1 MYIKCIKRRCGL
13 KKNFYCG
20 LAAFSALA
28 FTACFDDSSA
38 NAVAQPVALD
48 SSSSVLVGSSSSFV
62 EGLSSSAIVESS
74 SSAVVESSSSAVPG
88 SSSSSFGLSS
98 SDGVSSSSLASSSSS
113 SLSSSSSSSYVK
125 PSAFECRWLLS
136 WNGFDEEDG
145 VRVPIDE
152 CVDSSWP
159 KNVVADGVWRIMET
173 DGEDG
178 GKSSIVWPV
187 EFVDGVD
194 SMAAVKDTCYGICG
208 TAALDKGSLTYN
220 PFVSIGFTL
229 ARDGSGNPVPVDVS
243 NWGGI
248 CIVYTSDIAPALE
261 LDLGDSVNKV
271 LDYALPSAVLMKSSV
286 AANIKCIPWSAF
298 EIPSWFKGDDH
309 GWKDDTGAK
318 AAKQLVGVRIR
329 LQDKP
334 QDGGYKFYITTISAY
349 NSGSGLYAAG
359 PADQ

>member
-1 MYIKCIKRRCGL
+1 M

-20 LAAFSALA
+20 LAAFAALA
-28 FTACFDDSSA
+28 FTACSDDSSVSSVTEPTAA
-38 NAVAQPVALD
+38 NSSSLQSDP
-48 SSSSVLVGSSSSFV
+48 SSSSIAKSS
-62 EGLSSSAIVESS
+62 
-74 SSAVVESSSSAVPG
+74 
-88 SSSSSFGLSS
+88 
-98 SDGVSSSSLASSSSS
+98 VS
-113 SLSSSSSSSYVK
+113 
-125 PSAFECRWLLS
+125 ECRGLIWVG
-136 WNGFDEEDG
+136 NDPEEG
-145 VRVPIDE
+145 ARVPVE
-152 CVDSSWP
+152 TCAESSWP

-187 EFVDGVD
+187 EFVDGID
-194 SMAAVKDTCYGICG
+194 TMAAVKDSCYGICG

-248 CIVYTSDIAPALE
+248 CLSYTSEVPPSLE

-286 AANIKCIPWSAF
+286 AANIKCIPWSSF
-298 EIPSWFKGDDH
+298 KIPSWFKGDDH

-334 QDGGYKFYITTISAY
+334 QDGGYKFYVSTISAY

>member
-20 LAAFSALA
+20 LAAFTALA
-28 FTACFDDSSA
+28 FTACSDDSTA
-38 NAVAQPVALD
+38 NAVVQPIALD
-48 SSSSVLVGSSSSFV
+48 SSSSVIEESSSSV
-62 EGLSSSAIVESS
+62 TVESS
-74 SSAVVESSSSAVPG
+74 SSAIAE
-88 SSSSSFGLSS
+88 SSSSSFELSS
-98 SDGVSSSSLASSSSS
+98 SDEVSSSSQDNSSS
-113 SLSSSSSSSYVK
+113 SLQSDPSSSSIAKSSVS
-125 PSAFECRWLLS
+125 ECRGLIWFG
-136 WNGFDEEDG
+136 NDPEEG
-145 VRVPIDE
+145 VRVPVE
-152 CVDSSWP
+152 TCAESSWP
-159 KNVVADGVWRIMET
+159 ENVVADGHWRVMET

-187 EFVDGVD
+187 EFVDGID
-194 SMAAVKDTCYGICG
+194 TMAAVKDSCYGICG

-220 PFVSIGFTL
+220 PFVSIGFTF

-318 AAKQLVGVRIR
+318 AAKQLVGVRFK

-334 QDGGYKFYITTISAY
+334 QDGGYKFYVSTISAY

>member
-1 MYIKCIKRRCGL
+1 M

-20 LAAFSALA
+20 LAAFMVLA
-28 FTACFDDSSA
+28 FTACSDDSAA
-38 NAVAQPVALD
+38 NAVEQPIALD
-48 SSSSVLVGSSSSFV
+48 SSSSVIEESSSSV
-62 EGLSSSAIVESS
+62 TVESS
-74 SSAVVESSSSAVPG
+74 SSAIAE
-88 SSSSSFGLSS
+88 SSSSSFELSS
-98 SDGVSSSSLASSSSS
+98 SDEVSSSSQDNSSS
-113 SLSSSSSSSYVK
+113 SLQSDPSSSSIAKSSVS
-125 PSAFECRWLLS
+125 ECRSLIWFG
-136 WNGFDEEDG
+136 NDPEEG
-145 VRVPIDE
+145 ARVPVE
-152 CVDSSWP
+152 TCAESSWP

-178 GKSSIVWPV
+178 GKSSIIWPV
-187 EFVDGVD
+187 EFVDGID
-194 SMAAVKDTCYGICG
+194 TMAAVKDSCYGICG

-318 AAKQLVGVRIR
+318 AAKQLVGVRIK

-334 QDGGYKFYITTISAY
+334 QDGDYKFYVSTISAY

>member
-20 LAAFSALA
+20 LAAFTALA
-28 FTACFDDSSA
+28 FTACSDDSTA
-38 NAVAQPVALD
+38 NAVTQPVALD

-74 SSAVVESSSSAVPG
+74 SSSAPV

-98 SDGVSSSSLASSSSS
+98 SDGVSSSSFASSSSS
-113 SLSSSSSSSYVK
+113 SLSSSSSSSIAK
-125 PSAFECRWLLS
+125 SSASECWGLHGYGS
-136 WNGFDEEDG
+136 DEEDG
-145 VRVPIDE
+145 VRVPVE
-152 CVDSSWP
+152 TCAESSWP
-159 KNVVADGVWRIMET
+159 ENVVADGAWRIMET
-173 DGEDG
+173 DSVDG

-187 EFVDGVD
+187 KFVDGVD

-208 TAALDKGSLTYN
+208 TAALDKGSMTYN
-220 PFVSIGFTL
+220 PFVSVGFTL
-229 ARDGSGNPVPVDVS
+229 ARDSSGNPVPVDVS

-261 LDLGDSVNKV
+261 LDLGDSINMKV
-271 LDYALPSAVLMKSSV
+271 LNGAVPTASLPKSAF
-286 AANIKCIPWSAF
+286 AHAIKCIPWSSFKIA
-298 EIPSWFKGDDH
+298 SWFKGDDY
-309 GWKDDTGAK
+309 GWKEDTGVK
-318 AAKQLVGVRIR
+318 AAKQLVGVRFR

-334 QDGGYKFYITTISAY
+334 QEGGYYFNVQSISAY
-349 NSGSGLYAAG
+349 NSGSGYAAG